1 MKAKGILIIYLFVGI
16 FLFSCESKNNSYS
29 EDKAITGVTR
39 LKLKGV
45 LNVKISQEGKET
57 MHISGNEELIK
68 KLQIVQT
75 GDLLELTLDG
85 EESGALFDRDELQI
99 DLDITD
105 LSEVTFDGVGNIKSS
120 GSLEVGELLIG
131 GKGVGNISLELDA
144 QKLDVKL
151 NFVGNMS
158 LKGKSNEMKLVN
170 EGIGNIDA
178 SSLIVQ
184 NVNLTSS
191 GIGAVSVHCE
201 GELTLK
207 VDGIGVVNYTGNPTL
222 VSEEVSGIGK
232 VNRN

>member
-1 MKAKGILIIYLFVGI
+1 MKAKGILIIAMLAGI
-16 FLFSCESKNNSYS
+16 ILFSCDSKDNSYR
-29 EDKAITGVTR
+29 EEQVITGVNR

-45 LNVKISQEGKET
+45 LNVNITQGGNES
-57 MHISGNEELIK
+57 MVISGNEELIK
-68 KLQIVQT
+68 KLQVVQT

-85 EESGALFDRDELQI
+85 DESGALFDRDELQI

-105 LSEVTFDGVGNIKSS
+105 LNEIKFDGVGNIKSS
-120 GSLEVGELLIG
+120 GSLEVGELLVA

-144 QKLDVKL
+144 QKVDVKL

-170 EGIGNIDA
+170 DGIGNIDA
-178 SSLIVQ
+178 SKFTVQ

-207 VDGIGVVNYTGNPTL
+207 VDGIGMVNYTGNPTV
-222 VSEEVSGIGK
+222 VSESVSGIGR